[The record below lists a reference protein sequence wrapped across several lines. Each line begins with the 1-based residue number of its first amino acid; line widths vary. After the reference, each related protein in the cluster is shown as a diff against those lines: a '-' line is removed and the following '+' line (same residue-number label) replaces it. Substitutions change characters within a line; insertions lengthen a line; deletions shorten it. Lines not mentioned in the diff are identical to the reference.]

1 MKTTIIIGKYLY
13 ELNSNIHDFAPKS
26 KSLNAKFTIERWIL
40 SFFRSKIEA
49 SMTKSLPFYA

>member
-26 KSLNAKFTIERWIL
+26 KSLNAKFTIER
-40 SFFRSKIEA
+40 
-49 SMTKSLPFYA
+49 